1 MLSLYD
7 LLILKALKIKHPR
20 FFRMRAIVEISDK
33 QFVVSQGDKL
43 FVPLQKS
50 EEGSEIT
57 FDKVLLTSNE
67 TDVSVNPSA
76 KVNAKVI
83 RHIKADKI
91 TVFKKKR
98 RKRYRRTKGHR
109 QQLTEIEI
117 TSLSN

>member
-1 MLSLYD
+1 
-7 LLILKALKIKHPR
+7 
-20 FFRMRAIVEISDK
+20 MRAIVEISDK
-33 QFVVSQGDKL
+33 QFVVTQGDKL

-50 EEGSEIT
+50 EEGAEVT
-57 FDKVLLTSNE
+57 FDKVLLTSDENGA
-67 TDVSVNPSA
+67 VVNPSA

-83 RHIKADKI
+83 RHLKAEKI
-91 TVFKKKR
+91 MVFKKKR